1 VSETRVVPDT
11 PVSGGERIRASF
23 GFHSGRYSERIG
35 ESERA
40 GVKWKHPGWV
50 RDSEVVQSWD
60 SDFGYRRAAVFVN
73 RILKGTKLPTFLSR
87 NARSSNVINL

>member
-1 VSETRVVPDT
+1 
-11 PVSGGERIRASF
+11 
-23 GFHSGRYSERIG
+23 
-35 ESERA
+35 
-40 GVKWKHPGWV
+40 VKWKHPGWV
-50 RDSEVVQSWD
+50 RESEVVQSWD